1 MSQKERVAASLE
13 QITSLCFQIS
23 GLVVEEEEEKAV
35 STFPTCISSSES
47 QLTATSPPSVPKG
60 KEKVGVSDSAS
71 VLVTP
76 VRSGYIGALT
86 KPKPSVSAKGET
98 SSSGSSAMMAAA
110 MQHANTAPAFLAAWN
125 AAPDDNARQALE
137 QVALAHGTTAVRV
150 EALLK
155 RDERSRADMAA
166 LQVSLN
172 AATAAVNAANA
183 NAQAAQ
189 AVAAA
194 ATASVFK
201 PNPPPRYENKDKDME
216 IRKWLPVVE
225 DYARTCADG
234 DYLRTVSSYLHG
246 KPRSYFQSK
255 YDAHKAANG
264 GAEPV
269 NPREFF
275 RETMISGYGLSDQ
288 TQVYWDNWNN
298 LKQGSMDI
306 GDYNIAFTQALT
318 DLGDQIQGEQV
329 KIEKYRLGLQTDMRE
344 MVRTSPQGTR
354 WESLQSLIEY
364 CSLQWPIVAARIAKR
379 TKNPPAEKVGGK
391 RKTSGGGGSS
401 SSKPKLGATGR
412 LSEEQKALNVK
423 MGLCHICGKAGHIA
437 RDCSD
442 RDPARPFDES
452 KKQKKGKKDSKDF

>member
-13 QITSLCFQIS
+13 QITLLCFQIL
-23 GLVVEEEEEKAV
+23 GLVVEKEEEKTV

-47 QLTATSPPSVPKG
+47 RLTATSPSVAPKG
-60 KEKVGVSDSAS
+60 KEKVGVFASAS
-71 VLVTP
+71 VLITP
-76 VRSGYIGALT
+76 VRSGYIDALT

-98 SSSGSSAMMAAA
+98 SSSGSSAMAAA
-110 MQHANTAPAFLAAWN
+110 MQHANTAPTFLVAWN
-125 AAPDDNARQALE
+125 AAPDDNARQTLE
-137 QVALAHGTTAVRV
+137 QIALAHGTTSVRI

-189 AVAAA
+189 VVAAA

-225 DYARTCADG
+225 DYARTCADN

-306 GDYNIAFTQALT
+306 GDYNIAFT
-318 DLGDQIQGEQV
+318 
-329 KIEKYRLGLQTDMRE
+329 
-344 MVRTSPQGTR
+344 
-354 WESLQSLIEY
+354 
-364 CSLQWPIVAARIAKR
+364 
-379 TKNPPAEKVGGK
+379 
-391 RKTSGGGGSS
+391 
-401 SSKPKLGATGR
+401 
-412 LSEEQKALNVK
+412 
-423 MGLCHICGKAGHIA
+423 
-437 RDCSD
+437 
-442 RDPARPFDES
+442 
-452 KKQKKGKKDSKDF
+452 